1 MKKSEFITEHK
12 RLVTVLRTGDQ
23 AARIAEANR
32 QARELKEVSAK
43 KKLQKAFKK

>member
-1 MKKSEFITEHK
+1 MQKKEFITEHK
-12 RLVTVLRTGDQ
+12 RLVKVLKTGDQ

-32 QARELKEVSAK
+32 QARELKETSAQ